1 MALQFDVIL
10 RTAMAQAI
18 QTRGTQ
24 TTKGA
29 WTASTAYTVGETVSN
44 GGNNYI
50 CTTAGTSAT
59 SGGPTGTGTG
69 ITDGTAV
76 WSYAPPTLVFYSGT
90 EPASCATA
98 LSGNTVLDTIDLPM
112 TFFTAASGADTL
124 AGTWSATAAAAGT
137 ASFFRF
143 LDAAGTCFMQGTVG
157 TSGADLN
164 LSSTAL
170 SSGIVVTITSDTI
183 TIGGA

>member
-1 MALQFDVIL
+1 MALQFDPVL

-18 QTRGTQ
+18 QTRGNA
-24 TTKGA
+24 TTNGA
-29 WTASTAYTVGETVSN
+29 WAASTAYTVGETVSN
-44 GGNNYI
+44 GGNTYV
-50 CTTAGTSAT
+50 CTTAGTSAA

-76 WSYAPPTLVFYSGT
+76 WNYSPPKLVIYSGT

-98 LSGNTVLDTIDLPM
+98 LSGDTALVTIDLPE
-112 TFFTAASGADTL
+112 TFFTAASGVDSL
-124 AGTWSATAAAAGT
+124 AGTWTATASAAGT